1 MPDRSGDYIVVT
13 KPGWVYGATG
23 TNHGS
28 PHAYDRQVPLIL
40 FGAGITRGTYTA
52 SASPADIAPTFASLA
67 GISLPSAQGRV
78 LAEALAR

>member
-28 PHAYDRQVPLIL
+28 PHAYDRQVPLVL
-40 FGAGITRGTYTA
+40 FGAGIRRGSYAA
-52 SASPADIAPTFASLA
+52 SASPADIAPTLA
-67 GISLPSAQGRV
+67 ALVRISLPAAQGRV